1 MNTDAYRVE
10 RVRRALVHFVG
21 GRVVQAAAR
30 ALLVL
35 ALVRILPVADY
46 GAYMLIIGTAEL
58 LLQFGSFGILAIAQR
73 FLPQFIRALP
83 LRTLYR
89 FIVFLVL
96 SQLVILGLL
105 SGVLW
110 WFWEVIAP
118 FFNLSEQQ
126 VAATG
131 VATLLFLVVPAFRFS
146 AELLEAMLEQG
157 RAQFVRALMVLSR
170 AAVLG
175 LLIMATPRVE
185 LTTVLYI
192 DMVVFSLAMLLAWYL
207 IRQSVLELHATT
219 ATGTIPVRDLV
230 RFGLRMAVVSVLGA
244 FGTTGAVRLVL
255 ANSMG
260 IVEAGLFSF
269 LQSLQSLVSR
279 YLPATLLRGL
289 IRPVLISRTVGTE
302 STRVLEAGTGLLLK
316 SNLLIVVGGM
326 VVISICGDELVALLS
341 GGKFT
346 GAGATLLLIYLS
358 MAAESQRSVQEMVM
372 QITGHTNALAYT
384 AAFAPLSLGVVWLL
398 ADHGLNVAVL
408 IIAAGGLLANGMAST
423 VLRWSTDW
431 FRVDWRGMGVILLPA
446 LVAAALGIALSLMK
460 YPLLAG
466 GLGLAIYVLFVR
478 IARPFRLSEISL
490 VERVVGARLVRLV
503 RGFAV

>member
-1 MNTDAYRVE
+1 MTSDTYRVE

-35 ALVRILPVADY
+35 VLVRILPVADY

-73 FLPQFIRALP
+73 YLPQFIRTLP
-83 LRTLYR
+83 LQTLYR
-89 FIVFLVL
+89 FIAFLVL
-96 SQLVILGLL
+96 SQLAILGLL

-110 WFWEVIAP
+110 WFWSIIAP
-118 FFNLSEQQ
+118 FFNLTDQQ
-126 VAATG
+126 VAATT

-157 RAQFVRALMVLSR
+157 RAQFIRALMVLSR

-175 LLIMATPRVE
+175 LLVVATPRVE

-207 IRQSVLELHATT
+207 IRRSVIELHATT
-219 ATGTIPVRDLV
+219 ATGTIPVRDLA

-289 IRPVLISRTVGTE
+289 IRPVLISRTVGRE
-302 STRVLEAGTGLLLK
+302 STTVLEAGTGLLLK

-346 GAGATLLLIYLS
+346 GAGITLLLIYLS

-384 AAFAPLSLGVVWLL
+384 AAIAPLSLGIVWLC
-398 ADHGLNVAVL
+398 ADYGLNVAVL
-408 IIAAGGLLANGMAST
+408 IIAAGGLLANGIAST

-431 FRVDWRGMGVILLPA
+431 FRVDWRGMRVILLPA
-446 LVAAALGIALSLMK
+446 LVAAALGIALSLMET
-460 YPLLAG
+460 PLLAG
-466 GLGLAIYVLFVR
+466 GLGVVLYVIFVR
-478 IARPFRLSEISL
+478 IARPFRMNEISL